1 MTQHATKLG
10 MNKTGKDMSP
20 VDSRRLIDYAE
31 QVKADPPESTNALTT
46 IRGSFAAE
54 ASNLGAVP
62 VPGTVQGMAATALQ
76 KLTGKKPELLVDK
89 LGERLA
95 FERTGVRLYEALIAK
110 LKGLADQV
118 DPAILRSVTRFRDEE
133 GKHFQLLRKTMEGLG
148 ADPTAQTPAA
158 DATAIVSSGAL
169 QLISDPRSNL
179 AQCLNALLTVE
190 LSDNAAW
197 ELLIQL
203 ARESEQNEMAEAFA
217 EAQREEKQHVAT
229 VRDWLQ
235 NQLLTEIKA

>member
-31 QVKADPPESTNALTT
+31 QLQADPPENTNALAS

-54 ASNLGAVP
+54 ASNLGT
-62 VPGTVQGMAATALQ
+62 VPG
-76 KLTGKKPELLVDK
+76 GKKPELLVDK

-118 DPAILRSVTRFRDEE
+118 DPAILRSVARFRDEE
-133 GKHFQLLRKTMEGLG
+133 GKHFQLLRKIMEDLG

-158 DATAIVSSGAL
+158 DATAIISSGAL
-169 QLISDPRSNL
+169 QLIADPRSNL

-190 LSDNAAW
+190 LNDNAAW
-197 ELLIQL
+197 DLLIQL
-203 ARESEQNEMAEAFA
+203 ARASGQNEAAEAFA
-217 EAQREEKQHVAT
+217 EALREEEQHLAM
-229 VRDWLQ
+229 VREWLER
-235 NQLLTEIKA
+235 QLLAEIKA